1 MWNAGGDNNE
11 ELSRQMSSALNVR
24 ADCLQQFMSGN
35 ISVETLAAMKPFTSG
50 PGESGLSKSHL
61 FFGNSAAPYKC
72 KNVKRCQSRFFCHI
86 LSFFVVVRV
95 CSSEA
100 G

>member
-50 PGESGLSKSHL
+50 PGESGLSKLHL

-72 KNVKRCQSRFFCHI
+72 KAVAILPSTAIYPQRLFCRE
-86 LSFFVVVRV
+86 LFVIGQ
-95 CSSEA
+95 A
-100 G
+100 